1 MALPTSDRAAFGLV
15 AKLDDGEYLRS
26 APIQRKIHYNNMW
39 YTNPPSQKSICDP
52 AIEKTQDVSEAKI
65 IDFFEAREKL
75 INEAQQYDRQ
85 FELAQDVQA
94 NSQKEKRFIILRNPM
109 EDAVLIFL
117 AAAFV
122 VALVLTAFAS
132 QSSVS
137 KRAKSIATSE
147 RLMQSGQFPA
157 STIIT

>member
-1 MALPTSDRAAFGLV
+1 
-15 AKLDDGEYLRS
+15 
-26 APIQRKIHYNNMW
+26 MW
-39 YTNPPSQKSICDP
+39 YTNPPNQKSICDP
-52 AIEKTQDVSEAKI
+52 AIEKTQDVSAAKI

-85 FELAQDVQA
+85 FELDQDVQA
-94 NSQKEKRFIILRNPM
+94 NSQKKKPFIILRDPM

-122 VALVLTAFAS
+122 VALVLTAFANS
-132 QSSVS
+132 SSVS
-137 KRAKSIATSE
+137 KRAKSLDTSE

-157 STIIT
+157 SAKIT